1 MFEDVEYYVVT
12 GNSIS
17 CEYHCFRKICNLRD
31 CTRKIER
38 WGLRVNKVKN
48 SFRLNWFVLSCNYW
62 PYSGTLNF
70 SHFSHC
76 VVVNWVISRF
86 FFCWRIYF
94 SSLLAITELDIEKC
108 EKWKF
113 YCARITQRGKPRQ
126 LDVEQMSENF
136 LNEQNIFLFFQ
147 YNTIQHV
154 HNKEWSIWYDEKKN
168 MIRL

>member
-1 MFEDVEYYVVT
+1 MFEDVEYYFVT

-86 FFCWRIYF
+86 FFGWRIFF

-154 HNKEWSIWYDEKKN
+154 HNKE
-168 MIRL
+168 